1 MWATEFSISCR
12 CFWGFPS
19 CPSSFACP
27 SPASDEMHKMHKLNL
42 FNILNSFIAKYAYKM
57 ANADVRRCMQR
68 GNAFNFQ
75 LCQLNLAC
83 APEPIKSQQA
93 KNKLKF
99 AQVLLLLFKCCC
111 CPFVVL
117 FLFLLLNFLFVWS
130 RKKSVAYCAALC
142 FVCFAC
148 RNLAPS
154 ANQNTS
160 KVKKYLRVCV
170 CVPPPPLCVVFDL
183 MFAAISGDI
192 CNSIRNANGNRRIDC
207 T

>member
-1 MWATEFSISCR
+1 MNLNEGWLSPEAARDSHSKPKPKLLQGELLQLTVARGRVLANASLTHSMHSLTQQLSCTQLCRVAFVWATEFSISCR

-19 CPSSFACP
+19 CPSNSYWP

-117 FLFLLLNFLFVWS
+117 FLFLLLNFLFVL
-130 RKKSVAYCAALC
+130 V
-142 FVCFAC
+142 
-148 RNLAPS
+148 
-154 ANQNTS
+154 
-160 KVKKYLRVCV
+160 
-170 CVPPPPLCVVFDL
+170 
-183 MFAAISGDI
+183 G
-192 CNSIRNANGNRRIDC
+192 
-207 T
+207 

>member
-1 MWATEFSISCR
+1 MHSLTQQLSCTQLCRVASVWATEFSISCR

-19 CPSSFACP
+19 CPSSFSCP
-27 SPASDEMHKMHKLNL
+27 SPASDEMHKLNL

-99 AQVLLLLFKCCC
+99 AQVLLLLLSICCSILV
-111 CPFVVL
+111 FVAQL
-117 FLFLLLNFLFVWS
+117 
-130 RKKSVAYCAALC
+130 
-142 FVCFAC
+142 FVCFGRQKKCCILRGALFC
-148 RNLAPS
+148 VFCL
-154 ANQNTS
+154 S
-160 KVKKYLRVCV
+160 KFSTLR
-170 CVPPPPLCVVFDL
+170 
-183 MFAAISGDI
+183 
-192 CNSIRNANGNRRIDC
+192 
-207 T
+207 